1 MYLKKLWIWY
11 QIKQR
16 DLKEKF
22 MGLGHS
28 SVIQCSASVCVQEWD
43 ETNSGSP
50 PVLGTSLEYPGSRTL
65 CFRTMSSW
73 GDIVGIHT
81 FFTLAGNS
89 LGPHFFCKSI
99 TYLGL
104 LPWVKWSY
112 FPIQENKILQVIYW
126 CVNYHFQ
133 RRAKEHCGFSNC
145 SCFEHVFIFVKTL
158 KHKMLLAFRMV
169 AKKDKQY
176 AHCCFVISQL
186 CLSKNMLQ
194 CHIYLCYSIYIYV
207 FIWTQKKCKNV

>member
-1 MYLKKLWIWY
+1 M
-11 QIKQR
+11 
-16 DLKEKF
+16 
-22 MGLGHS
+22 
-28 SVIQCSASVCVQEWD
+28 IQCSASVCVQEWD

-50 PVLGTSLEYPGSRTL
+50 PVLGTSLEYPEAGL
-65 CFRTMSSW
+65 CASEQWVPGATSLAY
-73 GDIVGIHT
+73 IHT
-81 FFTLAGNS
+81 FSPL
-89 LGPHFFCKSI
+89 LGIAWGLIFVCQSI

-133 RRAKEHCGFSNC
+133 WRAKEHYGFSNC
-145 SCFEHVFIFVKTL
+145 SCLEHVFIFVKTL

-176 AHCCFVISQL
+176 AHSCFIISQL

-194 CHIYLCYSIYIYV
+194 CHIYLCYRFYIYV